1 MKRVVVVGGGSAGTG
16 AATMAIQTDRSLDV
30 TLLTE
35 FEDIAYSPCGIPY
48 VFARE
53 VESMDKLFL
62 QGKEFYAQ
70 MGLKLRTETVVERID
85 REQRV
90 VYSTTGEEFP
100 FDVLILCTGWEYEV
114 PNVPGVDLNGIVFIK
129 NIRRAMDIDK
139 RLDQVKKAV
148 VWQSKP
154 LGVELIEALPQRGIE
169 THLVDSGPWLMAD
182 FTDADMM
189 KPLQDHLVEHFGVKL
204 HFGTEL
210 LGFSGA
216 GGRLDCTHTS
226 DGDIASDMA
235 FLVAPMKPATKLAK
249 SIGVKTGST
258 GGIVVDNHMRT
269 NVPDVYAAGAC
280 VETMH
285 GLLNIPINLIQGTY
299 AYTEGRLAGVNAAG
313 GNESYQPVY
322 VPWGIGAK
330 VQVGGALISE
340 TMARATGM
348 PYVVGKAQGI
358 TAARYHPSHE
368 PMLVKLLVDPTSHRV
383 IGAQFTGGE
392 GVKERAD
399 FLAFAIRKN
408 TMVEEL
414 ATMENVY
421 SPAIGALNEPIAL
434 AARNALAA
442 LKQNKQ

>member
-1 MKRVVVVGGGSAGTG
+1 MKRVVVIGGGSAGTG

-53 VESMDKLFL
+53 VASMDKLFL
-62 QGKEFYAQ
+62 QGKQFYAE
-70 MGLKLRTETVVERID
+70 MGLKLRTETLVERID
-85 REQRV
+85 IERKR
-90 VYSTTGEEFP
+90 VYSSASEEFP
-100 FDVLILCTGWEYEV
+100 FDILVIATGWEYEV
-114 PNVPGVDLNGIVFIK
+114 PALPNVDLDGIVFIK
-129 NIRRAMDIDK
+129 NIRQAMEIEQ
-139 RLDQVKKAV
+139 RLDHVKTAV

-154 LGVELIEALPQRGIE
+154 LGVELIEALPQRGIT

-189 KPLQDHLVEHFGVKL
+189 KPLQDHLVEHLGVKL
-204 HFGTEL
+204 HFGSEL
-210 LGFSGA
+210 LGFEGQQ
-216 GGRLDCTHTS
+216 GRLSCVRTS
-226 DGDIASDMA
+226 AGEIAAEMA
-235 FLVAPMKPATKLAK
+235 FLVAPMRPATQLAR

-258 GGIVVDNHMRT
+258 GAIVVDSHMRT

-299 AYTEGRLAGVNAAG
+299 AYAQGRLAGINAAG
-313 GNESYQPVY
+313 GDESYQPVY
-322 VPWGIGAK
+322 VPWGLGAK
-330 VQVGGALISE
+330 VQIGGALISE
-340 TMARATGM
+340 TMARAAGI

-358 TAARYHPSHE
+358 TAARYHPAHE
-368 PMLVKLLVDPTSHRV
+368 PMLVKLLVDPKTHRV
-383 IGAQFTGGE
+383 IGGQFTGGD

-399 FLAFAIRKN
+399 FLAFAIRKQ
-408 TMVEEL
+408 TVVEEL

-434 AARNALAA
+434 AAKNALQN
-442 LKQNKQ
+442 LKK

>member
-1 MKRVVVVGGGSAGTG
+1 MTRVVVIGGGSAGTG

-30 TLLTE
+30 TLITE

-70 MGLKLRTETVVERID
+70 MGLKLCTETLVERID
-85 REQRV
+85 MGRRV
-90 VYSTTGEEFP
+90 VSAEGGEEFP
-100 FDVLILCTGWEYEV
+100 FDILIICTGWEYEV
-114 PNVPGVDLNGIVFIK
+114 PNVPNVELDGIVYIK
-129 NIRRAMDIDK
+129 NIRRAIELDK
-139 RLDQVKKAV
+139 RLDQVKRAV

-169 THLVDSGPWLMAD
+169 THLVDSGPWLMSD

-189 KPLQDHLVEHFGVKL
+189 KPLQDHLVQKFGVQL

-210 LGFSGA
+210 LGFEGQNGCLTA
-216 GGRLDCTHTS
+216 ARTS
-226 DGDIASDMA
+226 DGDIACDMA

-258 GGIVVDNHMRT
+258 GGIVVDSHMRT
-269 NVPDVYAAGAC
+269 NVQGVFAAGAC
-280 VETMH
+280 IETMH

-299 AYTEGRLAGVNAAG
+299 AYTQGRLAGVNAAG
-313 GNESYQPVY
+313 GDESYQPVY
-322 VPWGIGAK
+322 VPWGLGAK

-340 TMARATGM
+340 TMAKATGM

-368 PMLVKLLVDPTSHRV
+368 PMLVKLLVDPRTHRV
-383 IGAQFTGGE
+383 LGAQFTGGE

-399 FLAFAIRKN
+399 FMAFAIRKG
-408 TMVEEL
+408 TVVEEL

-434 AARNALAA
+434 AAKNALAA
-442 LKQNKQ
+442 LKQQKQ